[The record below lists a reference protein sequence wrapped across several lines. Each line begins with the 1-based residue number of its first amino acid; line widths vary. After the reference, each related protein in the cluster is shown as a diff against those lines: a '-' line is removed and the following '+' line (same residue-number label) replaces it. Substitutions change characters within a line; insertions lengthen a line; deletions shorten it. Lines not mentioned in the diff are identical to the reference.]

1 MMESLPEVVHDLVLF
16 EGATVDNGGHV
27 WPSAVALSSL
37 FCAAGSGA
45 RIAGVP
51 ELRGARC
58 LELGAGVGLVGLQLA
73 AQGARVLCTDH
84 DPNALELL
92 GGSIAANGLGDWV
105 STKLLDWNDPQ
116 SWQTAERFD
125 LVLAADC
132 VYPATHEA
140 FAAALIGHVPAGS
153 ETPIIMAYQHRGDAS
168 ERFFSLMQEDG
179 FVLQRLET
187 NSLVLASSRPH
198 DMSNGVFAALSSIE
212 SVRSATHAPSGAGL
226 SDVQIFRISREFLS

>member
-1 MMESLPEVVHDLVLF
+1 M
-16 EGATVDNGGHV
+16 
-27 WPSAVALSSL
+27 
-37 FCAAGSGA
+37 
-45 RIAGVP
+45 
-51 ELRGARC
+51 
-58 LELGAGVGLVGLQLA
+58 
-73 AQGARVLCTDH
+73 
-84 DPNALELL
+84 
-92 GGSIAANGLGDWV
+92 
-105 STKLLDWNDPQ
+105 
-116 SWQTAERFD
+116 
-125 LVLAADC
+125 
-132 VYPATHEA
+132 YPATHEA

-212 SVRSATHAPSGAGL
+212 SVRSATHVPSGAGL